1 MPTSDCLSLFSILS
15 ACTKF
20 RSTNS
25 PIRKKDKLFP
35 VPCVNEGENV
45 LHVRV
50 RIPGRPEGP
59 SERAASDV
67 SQYIDIGKS
76 MNARKKKGGGA
87 REAAWQRKKGRPRR
101 PGCAGKG
108 APHFLSLEMALKLRE
123 SCAPLF

>member
-1 MPTSDCLSLFSILS
+1 MAAVYFQVTNANVRLSFSLSILS

-76 MNARKKKGGGA
+76 MNARKKKGGGGT
-87 REAAWQRKKGRPRR
+87 AAQERKTSPTRL
-101 PGCAGKG
+101 GKG
-108 APHFLSLEMALKLRE
+108 APHFLL
-123 SCAPLF
+123 